1 MEDFREGN
9 IFLRS
14 FVCMLL
20 EGGIRTT
27 EETETGTERERN
39 LGPKNSSGVKRRGY
53 GHINQKTRVV
63 LERFQ

>member
-1 MEDFREGN
+1 
-9 IFLRS
+9 
-14 FVCMLL
+14 MLL